1 MARKSLVQLFVEI
14 DYSNIVERHLS
25 GGYKI
30 LDKYIQRY
38 PQNIIGD
45 ESIIERFLAK
55 YFLELGLHDGNNY
68 DVLDNYSGA
77 FYGLSLEL
85 LEKKYPP
92 SHNPPKTNYV
102 PLRSKYD
109 HEKIYSYKTVR
120 MVTEIMITGVSGG
133 LSRILEDLVILY
145 AEDKGRG
152 KTIYLVDKFLDT
164 LYRFEDRTAVQKE
177 YLEKYS
183 KYIPSRYQNDKESA
197 YSRASFDLRD
207 ALIEHPKMMH
217 RMKSS
222 LYSEN

>member
-1 MARKSLVQLFVEI
+1 
-14 DYSNIVERHLS
+14 
-25 GGYKI
+25 
-30 LDKYIQRY
+30 
-38 PQNIIGD
+38 
-45 ESIIERFLAK
+45 
-55 YFLELGLHDGNNY
+55 
-68 DVLDNYSGA
+68 
-77 FYGLSLEL
+77 
-85 LEKKYPP
+85 
-92 SHNPPKTNYV
+92 
-102 PLRSKYD
+102 
-109 HEKIYSYKTVR
+109 

-164 LYRFEDRTAVQKE
+164 LYGFEDRTAVQKE